1 MAIISIMI
9 KVLQIVL
16 SCFLS
21 MFENGPNE
29 SIKTI
34 YTMLQHSSSGHGRVT
49 FFPGHFLAVRGREVV
64 FIVSTLFPC
73 SLTKYLLYSFT
84 SVANLDLTLCP
95 LDIYPAVTYEGFF
108 TFNFHFFTS
117 CSQFSYSPS
126 FNIGNFNLNKL
137 KSFVAECGFK
147 ANFQFW

>member
-1 MAIISIMI
+1 MAIISILM

-16 SCFLS
+16 SCFLP
-21 MFENGPNE
+21 MFVNGPNE

-84 SVANLDLTLCP
+84 SVASLDLTLP
-95 LDIYPAVTYEGFF
+95 TSYIPGSNLRRVFYLQLSFF
-108 TFNFHFFTS
+108 YKLFTVFLQS
-117 CSQFSYSPS
+117 LF
-126 FNIGNFNLNKL
+126 
-137 KSFVAECGFK
+137 
-147 ANFQFW
+147 

>member
-1 MAIISIMI
+1 
-9 KVLQIVL
+9 
-16 SCFLS
+16 
-21 MFENGPNE
+21 MFVNGPNE

-84 SVANLDLTLCP
+84 SVASLDLTLCP

-117 CSQFSYSPS
+117 CSQFSYNPS
-126 FNIGNFNLNKL
+126 LNIGNFNLNKL